1 MSRRSATVTTGDS
14 ALAVPQ
20 PAVPSHQNGP
30 VAGRFAPSPTGD
42 LHVGNLRTALG
53 AMLLA
58 RSGGRRFL
66 LRVEDLDH
74 VAASEAYEARQLD
87 DLASIGVRGDDEP
100 VRQSAR
106 LDRHLEVV
114 AELRD
119 RDLLYP
125 CYCTRR
131 EIREEIEAAASAPN
145 GPAPPDA
152 YPGTC
157 RHLTRDERSRLER
170 DGRRPAWRL
179 QADDEQITFVDG
191 IAGGRTGRVDDFVVV
206 RADGVPAYQLAV
218 VVDDADAGVDQVARG
233 DDLIPSTWRQ
243 IRLQQL
249 LGLDSP
255 EYWHLPLV
263 VAADGRRLA
272 KRDGAISLR
281 DIVSADVPVERVIAA
296 LLMSLGVGADSI
308 VDGDPSE
315 PGWAS
320 AQAKRFDPSAIGRDP
335 VAIDDLR
342 AVWG

>member
-1 MSRRSATVTTGDS
+1 MTGADS

-20 PAVPSHQNGP
+20 PAVPSHQNGR

-74 VAASEAYEARQLD
+74 VASSEDYETRQLD
-87 DLASIGVRGDDEP
+87 DLAQIGVRGDDEP
-100 VRQSAR
+100 VRQGDR
-106 LDRHLEVV
+106 LNRHLEVV
-114 AELRD
+114 AELRG

-131 EIREEIEAAASAPN
+131 EIREEIEAAAAAPN

-157 RHLTRDERSRLER
+157 RHLTREERSRLER
-170 DGRRPAWRL
+170 EGRRPAWRL
-179 QADDEQITFVDG
+179 RADDEQISFVDG
-191 IAGGRTGRVDDFVVV
+191 IAGERTGRVDDFVVV

-218 VVDDADAGVDQVARG
+218 VIDDADAGIDQVARG

-243 IRLQQL
+243 IRLHQL

-281 DIVSADVPVERVIAA
+281 QVVASGVAVEHVVAA
-296 LLMSLGVGADSI
+296 LLASLCSPPLEPFA
-308 VDGDPSE
+308 GDPGE
-315 PGWAS
+315 AGWALE
-320 AQAKRFDPSAIGRDP
+320 QARRFDASTLVADP
-335 VAIDDLR
+335 VVIDDLR
-342 AVWG
+342 VAWG

>member
-1 MSRRSATVTTGDS
+1 
-14 ALAVPQ
+14 
-20 PAVPSHQNGP
+20 
-30 VAGRFAPSPTGD
+30 
-42 LHVGNLRTALG
+42 
-53 AMLLA
+53 MLLA
-58 RSGGRRFL
+58 RSGGRGFL

-74 VAASEAYEARQLD
+74 VAASEHHEARQLD
-87 DLASIGVRGDDEP
+87 DLARIGVRGDDEP
-100 VRQSAR
+100 VRQSDR
-106 LDRHLEVV
+106 LHRHLEVV

-179 QADDEQITFVDG
+179 RADDEQISFVDG
-191 IAGGRTGRVDDFVVV
+191 IAGERTGRVDDFVVV

-218 VVDDADAGVDQVARG
+218 VIDDADAGIDQVARG

-243 IRLQQL
+243 IRLHQL

-281 DIVSADVPVERVIAA
+281 DIVSAEVTVEQVVAA
-296 LLMSLGVGADSI
+296 LLTSLGMDADAIVG
-308 VDGDPSE
+308 GDPSA

-320 AQAKRFDPSAIGRDP
+320 AQAQRFDPSSLGSEP
-335 VAIDDLR
+335 VVIDDLR
-342 AVWG
+342 ASWG

>member
-1 MSRRSATVTTGDS
+1 MTSDDS

-20 PAVPSHQNGP
+20 PAVPSHQNGR

-74 VAASEAYEARQLD
+74 VASSEDYETRQLD
-87 DLASIGVRGDDEP
+87 DLARIGVRGDEEP
-100 VRQSAR
+100 VRQSDR

-114 AELRD
+114 AELRG

-131 EIREEIEAAASAPN
+131 EIREEIEAAAFAPN
-145 GPAPPDA
+145 GPTPPDA

-179 QADDEQITFVDG
+179 RANDEQISFVDG
-191 IAGGRTGRVDDFVVV
+191 IAGERTGRVDDFVVV

-218 VVDDADAGVDQVARG
+218 VIDDADAGIDQVARG

-243 IRLQQL
+243 IRLHQL
-249 LGLDSP
+249 PP

-281 DIVSADVPVERVIAA
+281 DIVTAEVTAKVTVEQVVAA
-296 LLMSLGVGADSI
+296 LLMSLGIEADS
-308 VDGDPSE
+308 VVGGDPSA

-320 AQAKRFDPSAIGRDP
+320 AQAKRFDPSSLGSEP
-335 VAIDDLR
+335 VVIDDLR
-342 AVWG
+342 ASWG

>member
-1 MSRRSATVTTGDS
+1 MTSDDS

-20 PAVPSHQNGP
+20 PAVPSHQNGR

-74 VAASEAYEARQLD
+74 VAASKDYETRQLD
-87 DLASIGVRGDDEP
+87 DLARIGVRGDEAP
-100 VRQSAR
+100 VRQSDR

-114 AELRD
+114 AELRG

-131 EIREEIEAAASAPN
+131 EIREEIEAAVSAPN

-157 RHLTRDERSRLER
+157 RYLTRDERSRFER
-170 DGRRPAWRL
+170 EGRRPAWRL
-179 QADDEQITFVDG
+179 RADDEQISFVDG
-191 IAGGRTGRVDDFVVV
+191 IAGERTGRVDDFVVV

-218 VVDDADAGVDQVARG
+218 VIDDADAGIDQVARG

-243 IRLQQL
+243 IRLHQL

-281 DIVSADVPVERVIAA
+281 DIVSAEVAVEQVVAA
-296 LLMSLGVGADSI
+296 LLMSLGMEADS
-308 VDGDPSE
+308 VVGGDPSA
-315 PGWAS
+315 PGWSS
-320 AQAKRFDPSAIGRDP
+320 AQAQRFDPSSLGSDP
-335 VAIDDLR
+335 VVIDDLR
-342 AVWG
+342 ALWG

>member
-1 MSRRSATVTTGDS
+1 
-14 ALAVPQ
+14 
-20 PAVPSHQNGP
+20 
-30 VAGRFAPSPTGD
+30 
-42 LHVGNLRTALG
+42 
-53 AMLLA
+53 
-58 RSGGRRFL
+58 
-66 LRVEDLDH
+66 
-74 VAASEAYEARQLD
+74 
-87 DLASIGVRGDDEP
+87 
-100 VRQSAR
+100 
-106 LDRHLEVV
+106 VV

-179 QADDEQITFVDG
+179 RADDEQISFVDG
-191 IAGGRTGRVDDFVVV
+191 IAGERTGRVDDFVVV

-218 VVDDADAGVDQVARG
+218 VIDDADAGIDQVARG

-243 IRLQQL
+243 IRLHQL

-281 DIVSADVPVERVIAA
+281 DIVSAEVTVEQVVAA
-296 LLMSLGVGADSI
+296 LLTSLGMDADAIVG
-308 VDGDPSE
+308 GDPSA
-315 PGWAS
+315 PGWAA
-320 AQAKRFDPSAIGRDP
+320 AQAQRFDPSSLGSEP
-335 VAIDDLR
+335 VVIDDLR
-342 AVWG
+342 ASWG

>member
-1 MSRRSATVTTGDS
+1 
-14 ALAVPQ
+14 
-20 PAVPSHQNGP
+20 
-30 VAGRFAPSPTGD
+30 
-42 LHVGNLRTALG
+42 
-53 AMLLA
+53 MLLA
-58 RSGGRRFL
+58 RSGGRGFL

-74 VAASEAYEARQLD
+74 VAASEHHEARQLD
-87 DLASIGVRGDDEP
+87 DLARIGVRGDDEP
-100 VRQSAR
+100 VRQSDR
-106 LDRHLEVV
+106 LHRHLEVV

-179 QADDEQITFVDG
+179 RADDEQISFVDG
-191 IAGGRTGRVDDFVVV
+191 IAGERAGRVDDFVVV

-218 VVDDADAGVDQVARG
+218 VIDDADAGIDQVARG

-243 IRLQQL
+243 IRLHQL

-281 DIVSADVPVERVIAA
+281 DIVSAEVTVEQVVAA
-296 LLMSLGVGADSI
+296 LLTSLGMDADAIVG
-308 VDGDPSE
+308 GDPSA
-315 PGWAS
+315 PCWVA
-320 AQAKRFDPSAIGRDP
+320 AQAQRFDPSSFGSEP
-335 VAIDDLR
+335 VVIDDLR
-342 AVWG
+342 ASWG

>member
-1 MSRRSATVTTGDS
+1 
-14 ALAVPQ
+14 
-20 PAVPSHQNGP
+20 
-30 VAGRFAPSPTGD
+30 
-42 LHVGNLRTALG
+42 
-53 AMLLA
+53 MLLA
-58 RSGGRRFL
+58 RSGGRGFL

-74 VAASEAYEARQLD
+74 VAASEHHEARQLD
-87 DLASIGVRGDDEP
+87 DLARIGVRGDDEP
-100 VRQSAR
+100 VRQSDR
-106 LDRHLEVV
+106 LHRHLEVV

-131 EIREEIEAAASAPN
+131 EIREEIEAVASAPN

-179 QADDEQITFVDG
+179 RADDEQISFVDG
-191 IAGGRTGRVDDFVVV
+191 IAGERTGRVDDFVVV

-218 VVDDADAGVDQVARG
+218 VIDDADAGIDQVARG

-243 IRLQQL
+243 IRLHQL

-281 DIVSADVPVERVIAA
+281 DIVSAEVTVEQVVAA
-296 LLMSLGVGADSI
+296 LLTSLGMDADAIVG
-308 VDGDPSE
+308 GDPSA
-315 PGWAS
+315 PGWAA
-320 AQAKRFDPSAIGRDP
+320 AQAQRFDPSSFGSEP
-335 VAIDDLR
+335 VVIDDLR
-342 AVWG
+342 ASWG

>member
-1 MSRRSATVTTGDS
+1 MSAG
-14 ALAVPQ
+14 LA
-20 PAVPSHQNGP
+20 PAVRQLVVPCHQNGR

-58 RSGGRRFL
+58 RSSGRRFL
-66 LRVEDLDH
+66 LRVEDLDR
-74 VAASEAYEARQLD
+74 VAASETHELRQLE

-100 VRQSAR
+100 VRQSTR

-114 AELRD
+114 ADLRN

-131 EIREEIEAAASAPN
+131 EIREEIDAAASAPN

-157 RHLTRDERSRLER
+157 RHLDRNERSRFER

-179 QADDEQITFVDG
+179 RAGAEWITFVDAV
-191 IAGGRTGRVDDFVVV
+191 AGERTGVVDDFVVV
-206 RADGVPAYQLAV
+206 RSDGVPAYQLAV
-218 VVDDADAGVDQVARG
+218 VVDDADAGVDQVVRG

-272 KRDGAISLR
+272 KRDGSISLR
-281 DIVSADVPVERVIAA
+281 DVVSTGVAVERIVAS
-296 LLMSLGVGADSI
+296 LLRTLGVETDSI
-308 VDGDPSE
+308 VGGDPSE

-320 AQAKRFDPSAIGRDP
+320 AQAERFDPTSVGDEP
-335 VAIDDLR
+335 VVIDNLR
-342 AVWG
+342 ADWG